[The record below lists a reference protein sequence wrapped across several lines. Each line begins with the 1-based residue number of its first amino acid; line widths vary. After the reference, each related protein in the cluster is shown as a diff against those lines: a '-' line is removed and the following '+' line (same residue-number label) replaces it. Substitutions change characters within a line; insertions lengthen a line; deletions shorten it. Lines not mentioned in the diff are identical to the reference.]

1 MPNQKPDA
9 DAALQKLGQ
18 RVREG
23 HAIKHPT
30 PEKSIETV
38 KDAVREQ
45 YEQEQKAEREKK
57 PAPDAAKD
65 RDRQPPEPEQD
76 R

>member
-9 DAALQKLGQ
+9 EAALQKLGQ

-23 HAIKHPT
+23 HAIQHPT
-30 PEKSIETV
+30 PEKNLEPV
-38 KDAVREQ
+38 RDAVREQ
-45 YEQEQKAEREKK
+45 YEQEQQADREKK

-65 RDRQPPEPEQD
+65 HERKPPEPDLE